1 MIPLVLGALVVGLSL
16 GLLGS
21 GGSILTVPVLRYL
34 LHHGEKVAIAES
46 LAIVCAIALASAVPY
61 ALQRLL
67 DWRSVLLFGLPGM
80 VGTFC
85 GAWLA
90 RFIPGAVQLLIF
102 ALVMLWAAQL
112 MWRRGLRSRNASGA
126 ETNSTDA
133 TTALSQSTSVVAPRA
148 AGRIALEGVSVGALT
163 GIVGVGGGFLIVPA
177 LVILGGL
184 PMRRAVGTSLA
195 IITLQSGTGFAKHLN
210 VLQSL
215 NLAVDWRV
223 IGSFIAVGVVGSLI
237 GKTLNAYINQ
247 DALRRGFAVLLVVMG
262 LFVLVKEGAA
272 LAGASA

>member
-1 MIPLVLGALVVGLSL
+1 MIPVLLGALLVGLSL

-34 LHHGEKVAIAES
+34 LHHAEKVAIAES
-46 LAIVCAIALASAVPY
+46 LGIVCAIALASAVPY

-102 ALVMLWAAQL
+102 ALVMLWAARM
-112 MWRRGLRSRNASGA
+112 MWRQGSQ
-126 ETNSTDA
+126 
-133 TTALSQSTSVVAPRA
+133 ALSAAAAAAAASASVAPPRRDEVAAPRA
-148 AGRIALEGVSVGALT
+148 AGRIALEGVSIGALT
-163 GIVGVGGGFLIVPA
+163 GVVGVGGGFLIVPA

-195 IITLQSGTGFAKHLN
+195 IITLQSGTGFAKHLS

-215 NLAVDWRV
+215 NLSVDWRA
-223 IGSFIAVGVVGSLI
+223 IGAFIAVGVVGSLI
-237 GKTLNAYINQ
+237 GKVLNAYANQ
-247 DALRRGFAVLLVVMG
+247 DSLKRGFAVLLVVMG
-262 LFVLVKEGAA
+262 LFVLAKEGAA
-272 LAGASA
+272 LAGAAR